1 MNERKEIRKK
11 DPKILAKASRSTLRK
26 MEDKK
31 LKLGQQIPKL
41 IYDNNES
48 FKIYF

>member
-1 MNERKEIRKK
+1 MKGRKFGKK
-11 DPKILAKASRSTLRK
+11 DPKILAKASKSTLRK
-26 MEDKK
+26 VEDKK
-31 LKLGQQIPKL
+31 LKLGQQITKL